1 MYDPPNF
8 TASPLKCSFISVLA
22 SLTDAHMLHWQD
34 ADVSSCSCRQMEMKE
49 AELQRGDMESLHGA
63 SSTPLPVGTSH
74 RAHLLQEASPDI

>member
-34 ADVSSCSCRQMEMKE
+34 ADE
-49 AELQRGDMESLHGA
+49 GN
-63 SSTPLPVGTSH
+63 
-74 RAHLLQEASPDI
+74 